1 MGWNGADYCN
11 VFISCSDSNSDGTH
25 QRWASDIM
33 LNFSKQGLFKVL
45 DFNWNLS
52 PGKPLKTAIFMKST
66 WNCTRYYSLRWK
78 AVSRYQYTVRFVVK
92 PLKVLV
98 LYCSVFNCMCCS
110 FCFHLGTHIKSCAL
124 CVALLSF
131 TSVKHSRLHRSS
143 SVHKLFLCI
152 CWSLGCL
159 MFKTVCVICVDL

>member
-1 MGWNGADYCN
+1 
-11 VFISCSDSNSDGTH
+11 
-25 QRWASDIM
+25 M
-33 LNFSKQGLFKVL
+33 LNFSKQGSLKVL

-52 PGKPLKTAIFMKST
+52 PGKPLKTAIFMKRHLKST

-92 PLKVLV
+92 PLIVLV

-124 CVALLSF
+124 HCTVVIYKRKALA
-131 TSVKHSRLHRSS
+131 SS
-143 SVHKLFLCI
+143 SQQLSPQTLPLHMLKFGLLNVQNSVRYLCR
-152 CWSLGCL
+152 
-159 MFKTVCVICVDL
+159 FVK